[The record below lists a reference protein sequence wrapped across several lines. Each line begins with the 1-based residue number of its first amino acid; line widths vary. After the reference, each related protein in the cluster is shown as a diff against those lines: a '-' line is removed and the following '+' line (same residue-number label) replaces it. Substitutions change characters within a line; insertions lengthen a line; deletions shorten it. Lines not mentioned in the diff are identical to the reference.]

1 MKSGQLLEIVLDD
14 GEPIEN
20 VPRSVILEGHNV
32 LKQER
37 NGEQLERYDREGLIY
52 HLLIV
57 YSSTRFLQ

>member
-20 VPRSVILEGHNV
+20 VPRSVILEGHKV

-37 NGEQLERYDREGLIY
+37 NGEHWNVMIEKA
-52 HLLIV
+52 
-57 YSSTRFLQ
+57 